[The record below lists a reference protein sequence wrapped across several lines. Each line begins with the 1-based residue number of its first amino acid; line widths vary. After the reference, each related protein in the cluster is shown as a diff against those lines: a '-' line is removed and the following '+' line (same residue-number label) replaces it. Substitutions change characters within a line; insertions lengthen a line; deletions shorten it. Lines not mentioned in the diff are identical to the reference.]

1 MKYCGIVQSTTLY
14 YESRSAQLACCTS
27 ARHTVKS
34 VTCPLPAGGVTV
46 SPRPLHP
53 TSQPVMR
60 KKSAE
65 NFKLLIAPI
74 GGNMTRSLYFLG
86 SI

>member
-1 MKYCGIVQSTTLY
+1 MKYCGIVQPATL
-14 YESRSAQLACCTS
+14 QLYIMTAVTHS
-27 ARHTVKS
+27 LLAAPVPVTQSNPLRARY
-34 VTCPLPAGGVTV
+34 LPGCNGF
-46 SPRPLHP
+46 PRPLHP

-65 NFKLLIAPI
+65 NFKLLVAPI

-86 SI
+86 